1 MPARSSN
8 RAPGRPAGLHQ
19 PIAAVVGVVF
29 LLVGILGFIPGIT
42 TDFDSFTWAGHDS
55 DAQLL
60 GLFEVSGL
68 HNVVHLLFGVAGL
81 ALARSESTARAYLT
95 GGGLVYL
102 VLFVYGLVIDQE
114 SDANFV
120 PVNDADNWLHLALAL
135 GMVARG
141 LLPDNRERRPERP
154 RERDRAGEYTGGRD
168 RPADADRDRK
178 PVGRAHGDSGRPGED
193 LPDRQRGR
201 GRLHRGRDDRRS

>member
-1 MPARSSN
+1 MTARSRN
-8 RAPGRPAGLHQ
+8 RTTDRPAGLHQ

-29 LLVGILGFIPGIT
+29 LLVGVLGFVPGIT
-42 TDFDSFTWAGHDS
+42 TNFDEFTWAGHHS

-60 GLFEVSGL
+60 GLFDVSGL

-81 ALARSESTARAYLT
+81 LLARAEATARSYLI

-102 VLFVYGLVIDQE
+102 VLFVYGLVIDQD
-114 SDANFV
+114 SGANFV
-120 PVNDADNWLHLALAL
+120 PVNDADNWLHLALGV
-135 GMVARG
+135 GMVG
-141 LLPDNRERRPERP
+141 LGLIPDNRERRPEKP
-154 RERDRAGEYTGGRD
+154 RERDRVDEYAGGRD

-178 PVGRAHGDSGRPGED
+178 PVGRAHGDSGLTGED

-201 GRLHRGRDDRRS
+201 GRLRRRS